1 MFSSRTDWNFE
12 ENLLA
17 RLVREQRKRGEAILD
32 LTDTNPTRCGLPAP
46 SWILESLGGTASLVY
61 EPDPKGLAET
71 RSAIARYYQETGSS
85 VDPDAIILTAST
97 SEAYSFLFRLLCNQG
112 DEILVPRPGYPLFD
126 ILASCNDI
134 RPVPYDL
141 RYDGEWHIDT
151 DSVRSHFSDRT
162 RAIVTVT
169 PNNPTGS
176 FLKKDEWRALEDIA
190 ADRACAVIADEVFS
204 PFPFER
210 HDGRASSL
218 ASSSTVL
225 TFTLNGLSKLAGLPQ
240 MKLAWITVNG
250 PPTERTEALK
260 RLEMISDSLLSVA
273 TPIQHAAPKI
283 LREHRTFSD
292 PILDRVRGNYARL
305 LSRVNPGT
313 GISVLACE
321 AGWSSMLQVP
331 ATRSDEAWALDLLD
345 HEHILAH
352 PGHFY
357 DCVNGT
363 FLVISLLPRPEIF
376 VRAVDTLARFVT
388 SRS

>member
-12 ENLLA
+12 ENPLA
-17 RLVREQRKRGEAILD
+17 RRVREQRKRGEAILD
-32 LTDTNPTRCGLPAP
+32 LTDSNPTRCGLLAP
-46 SWILESLGGTASLVY
+46 SWVLESLSGTPGLVY
-61 EPDPKGLAET
+61 EPDPKGFSET

-85 VDPDAIILTAST
+85 VDPDAVILTAST
-97 SEAYSFLFRLLCNQG
+97 SEAYSFLFRLLCNEG

-126 ILASCNDI
+126 ILASCNDV

-151 DSVRSHFSDRT
+151 DSIRSHRSDRT

-176 FLKKDEWRALEDIA
+176 FLKKDEWQRLERIA
-190 ADRACAVIADEVFS
+190 VDGSCAVIADEVFS

-210 HDGRASSL
+210 HEGRAPSPVSSGN
-218 ASSSTVL
+218 VL
-225 TFTLNGLSKLAGLPQ
+225 TVTLNGLSKLAGLPQ
-240 MKLAWITVNG
+240 MKLAWMAVTG
-250 PPTERTEALK
+250 PSTKRTEALR
-260 RLEMISDSLLSVA
+260 RLEMISDSMLSVA
-273 TPIQHAAPKI
+273 TPIQHAAPRI

-292 PILDRVRGNYARL
+292 PILDRVRGNYAL
-305 LSRVNPGT
+305 LRSCVNPGT

-321 AGWSSMLQVP
+321 GGWSAMLQIP

-345 HEHILAH
+345 HEHILVH

-357 DCVNGT
+357 DCVAGT
-363 FLVISLLPRPEIF
+363 FLVVSLLPRPELF
-376 VRAVDTLARFVT
+376 SQAVHTIARFVT

>member
-12 ENLLA
+12 ENPLA
-17 RLVREQRKRGEAILD
+17 RRVREKRKRGDAILD
-32 LTDTNPTRCGLPAP
+32 LTDTNPTRCGLLAP
-46 SWILESLGGTASLVY
+46 SWILESLGGTASLAY
-61 EPDPKGLAET
+61 EPDPKGLLET
-71 RSAIARYYQETGSS
+71 RSAIARYYEETGSS
-85 VDPDAIILTAST
+85 VDPDAVMLTAST
-97 SEAYSFLFRLLCNQG
+97 SEAYSFLFRLLCNEG

-126 ILASCNDI
+126 VLASCNDV

-141 RYDGEWHIDT
+141 RYDGEWHIDM
-151 DSVRSHFSDRT
+151 DSIRSQLSGRT

-176 FLKKDEWRALEDIA
+176 FLKKEEWQRLERLA
-190 ADRACAVIADEVFS
+190 ADCACAVIADEVFS
-204 PFPFER
+204 PFAFER
-210 HDGRASSL
+210 RNGRASSL
-218 ASSSTVL
+218 GSSDNVL

-240 MKLAWITVNG
+240 MKLAWITVRG
-250 PPTERTEALK
+250 PSRERAEALK

-273 TPIQHAAPKI
+273 TPIQHAAPRI

-292 PILDRVRGNYARL
+292 PILDRVRGNYAL
-305 LSRVNPGT
+305 LGSRVNPGT

-321 AGWSSMLQVP
+321 GGWIAMLQIP

-345 HEHILAH
+345 HGQILTH

-363 FLVISLLPRPEIF
+363 FLVISLLPRPEVF
-376 VRAVDTLARFVT
+376 VQAVDTLARFVT